1 MIFDNTTVNTDELDT
16 DVNLSTEPLLNTVDK
31 INMSLDDSFNITNL
45 SYEDDEN
52 VGIEGV
58 ISVLN
63 FSMHRPPPLLTRH
76 PPPAT
81 GKDDDISKLKEI
93 LDDVLIKTD
102 HFNMK
107 QQHEKILFGP
117 DNKIGI

>member
-1 MIFDNTTVNTDELDT
+1 M
-16 DVNLSTEPLLNTVDK
+16 
-31 INMSLDDSFNITNL
+31 
-45 SYEDDEN
+45 Y
-52 VGIEGV
+52 
-58 ISVLN
+58 
-63 FSMHRPPPLLTRH
+63 RPPPLLTRH